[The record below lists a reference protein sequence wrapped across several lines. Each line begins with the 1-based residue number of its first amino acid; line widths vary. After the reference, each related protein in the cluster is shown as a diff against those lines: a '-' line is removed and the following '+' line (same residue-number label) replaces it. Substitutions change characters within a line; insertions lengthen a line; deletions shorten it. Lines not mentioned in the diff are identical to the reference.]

1 MFPGETA
8 EQNGDMSAV
17 FRSEGW
23 LIGTPELMEYIEATH
38 R

>member
-1 MFPGETA
+1 MVKGETA

-17 FRSEGW
+17 FWPEGW
-23 LIGTPELMEYIEATH
+23 LIGTPELMKYIQATH